1 MLNDVIGNYLDSVE
15 EREFD
20 APFIA
25 LLRAMGYW
33 DIHFLHGSFEFG
45 KDFIAKGN
53 SEGSTAQFAF
63 QTKAGDINLG
73 AWNECRGQI
82 DMLRTDSLAHPAFD
96 EKLPRKAV
104 FVTTG
109 RLTGGA
115 ALAAQSYR
123 DHLVQQSEIGF
134 LTWDKQNLIEFI
146 SSHPGVCLAAVT
158 GGAFLA
164 LIGHIEQNKVSERE
178 IENYSREWLSSG
190 RDLNQISL
198 ETAISAQRL
207 RSANCLDLSAMTAL
221 MLIRAVW
228 LRTHGVEPPE
238 EVALV
243 AADTGRQLFR
253 HYAWRIF
260 EECGEGMLNPLEFLR
275 NHGSLAAHVTY
286 PISCLRIVEILGLL
300 YLLDSPQDAERK
312 DVLGDFLV
320 DFLNSN
326 PGVSRPVSDRWAVS
340 LIPAVLTSAQRG
352 GTQAVRELL
361 MKVAKWVADRY
372 DSDGLG
378 LSGPECGPDEEVDRL
393 LGAPFEFIKLDRR
406 AESYIATVVLDL
418 AAILQLGDVF
428 DLARNDFLAVGLFPS
443 VIEAPDS
450 EAQYIL
456 HSNDLAFTANMEY
469 EESWPAD
476 AGWKV
481 APHHQRAKT
490 DYYLQRIGRHW
501 DHLALSSVLR
511 DRHFPETCRHFLP
524 VMPE

>member
-1 MLNDVIGNYLDSVE
+1 
-15 EREFD
+15 
-20 APFIA
+20 
-25 LLRAMGYW
+25 
-33 DIHFLHGSFEFG
+33 
-45 KDFIAKGN
+45 
-53 SEGSTAQFAF
+53 
-63 QTKAGDINLG
+63 
-73 AWNECRGQI
+73 
-82 DMLRTDSLAHPAFD
+82 
-96 EKLPRKAV
+96 
-104 FVTTG
+104 
-109 RLTGGA
+109 
-115 ALAAQSYR
+115 
-123 DHLVQQSEIGF
+123 
-134 LTWDKQNLIEFI
+134 
-146 SSHPGVCLAAVT
+146 
-158 GGAFLA
+158 
-164 LIGHIEQNKVSERE
+164 
-178 IENYSREWLSSG
+178 
-190 RDLNQISL
+190 
-198 ETAISAQRL
+198 
-207 RSANCLDLSAMTAL
+207 
-221 MLIRAVW
+221 
-228 LRTHGVEPPE
+228 
-238 EVALV
+238 
-243 AADTGRQLFR
+243 
-253 HYAWRIF
+253 
-260 EECGEGMLNPLEFLR
+260 
-275 NHGSLAAHVTY
+275 LAAHVTY